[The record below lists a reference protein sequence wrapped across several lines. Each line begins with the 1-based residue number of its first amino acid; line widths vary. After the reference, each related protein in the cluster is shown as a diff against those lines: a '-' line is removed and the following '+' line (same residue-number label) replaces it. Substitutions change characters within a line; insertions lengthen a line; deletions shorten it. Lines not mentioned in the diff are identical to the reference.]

1 MLSSRGWGACTQQTG
16 PVAHLSRHE
25 SGGRRGRCCR
35 SRPIPIRLRLRC
47 VRFER
52 YERTQALS
60 PFSVLRSIAPNRRSP
75 PKWLTD
81 TSRRAAREVPLQRH
95 LHLTTAV
102 GQVGRATRAWSL
114 PDVRVDDGCAS
125 GFPAATSRS
134 PALPEVPCDAGAALG
149 DLDIGFPTLV
159 DLELAGRLVWP
170 DLRSVSGD
178 VLAAFRRQ

>member
-16 PVAHLSRHE
+16 PVAHLSRQRIGRTSGKVLSE
-25 SGGRRGRCCR
+25 SPHTDQAAPALC
-35 SRPIPIRLRLRC
+35 PI
-47 VRFER
+47 ER